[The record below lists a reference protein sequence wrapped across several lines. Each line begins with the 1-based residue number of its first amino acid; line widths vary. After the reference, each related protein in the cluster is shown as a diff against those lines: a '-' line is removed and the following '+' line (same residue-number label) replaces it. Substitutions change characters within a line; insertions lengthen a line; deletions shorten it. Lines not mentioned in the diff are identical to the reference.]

1 MFPNALASVIWL
13 LSWLTTSGAGLL
25 HLADGGSSDGPPQRA
40 TSATGRSPAGR
51 PPDDPQVAKEIST
64 LLDGQATE
72 WNRGDIAAFC
82 SAYADDAVFLSTSG
96 VTTGREAVLT
106 RYKKRYPDRQSM
118 GNLSFE
124 VISTRLRPRFASV
137 AARWKLTYSN
147 QKEVTGLTLLVLERE
162 GQAWKIVQDASM

>member
-13 LSWLTTSGAGLL
+13 LSWLIASGAGLFP
-25 HLADGGSSDGPPQRA
+25 LADGALNKGPLQGAANTASRPR
-40 TSATGRSPAGR
+40 GDR

-64 LLDGQATE
+64 LLDGQAAA
-72 WNRGDIAAFC
+72 WNQGDLASFC

-96 VTTGREAVLT
+96 VTSGREAVLT

-137 AARWKLTYSN
+137 AARWKLVYSN
-147 QKEVTGLTLLVLERE
+147 QKEVAGLTLLVLERE